1 MESENLG
8 LQNRGA
14 VLLKWLELYIY
25 YDYFFIVAKS
35 AATSSMGHS
44 CCDRNSIYQLKRFKC
59 KNNKEF
65 EGDSQ
70 KNDKKFYENLFVKFF
85 GEKTDQNN

>member
-1 MESENLG
+1 VIE
-8 LQNRGA
+8 
-14 VLLKWLELYIY
+14 IP
-25 YDYFFIVAKS
+25 
-35 AATSSMGHS
+35 
-44 CCDRNSIYQLKRFKC
+44 SIYQLKRFKY

-85 GEKTDQNN
+85 VEKTDQNN